1 MTLFYTDKAR
11 EDLELALL
19 WYERQRKGLG
29 FDFLNCIEFALE
41 NVVKNPEMCQVRYLN
56 FRGCVVRKFPFTIF
70 YTIETDGIIIHSIFN
85 NRQIGRAHV

>member
-11 EDLELALL
+11 EDLELTLL

-29 FDFLNCIEFALE
+29 FDFLNCIELALE

-85 NRQIGRAHV
+85 NRQDPHKLP